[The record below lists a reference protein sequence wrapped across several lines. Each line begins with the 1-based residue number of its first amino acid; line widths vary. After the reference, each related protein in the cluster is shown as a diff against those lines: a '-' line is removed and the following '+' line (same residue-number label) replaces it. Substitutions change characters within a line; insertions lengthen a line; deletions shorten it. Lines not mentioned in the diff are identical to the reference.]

1 MYVMF
6 YFCIDYFM
14 GCNYI
19 HGPHLIY
26 TIQRVCSF
34 YHYHCYFYYNYNYF
48 TIINI
53 ISLHITNSTFEC
65 CLLNEVYFYAIEFIS
80 SSSLNFLI
88 WFLFKSDFFVIWWH
102 LLSFLFRFCFF
113 SRMCISLQFIPQQ
126 SKKYQHELEM
136 FCETHYPN
144 IKFHSFCILFFFFF
158 CFFYT

>member
-1 MYVMF
+1 MF

-34 YHYHCYFYYNYNYF
+34 YHYHCYYYYYYNYNYF

-53 ISLHITNSTFEC
+53 ISLLYYESNIWVLFVKWSKVLCHWI
-65 CLLNEVYFYAIEFIS
+65 YF
-80 SSSLNFLI
+80 
-88 WFLFKSDFFVIWWH
+88 FLFFYFFDLVSIQVWFFRD
-102 LLSFLFRFCFF
+102 LMTFVVFSVSFLFVLSHVYLFTIY
-113 SRMCISLQFIPQQ
+113 STTIQ
-126 SKKYQHELEM
+126 KYQHELETL
-136 FCETHYPN
+136 CETHYPN

-158 CFFYT
+158 CFFIH